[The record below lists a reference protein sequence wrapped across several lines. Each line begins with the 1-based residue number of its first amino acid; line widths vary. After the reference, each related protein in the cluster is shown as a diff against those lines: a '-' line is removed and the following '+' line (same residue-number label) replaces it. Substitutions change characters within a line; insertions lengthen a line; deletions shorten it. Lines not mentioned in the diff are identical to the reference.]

1 MGKFNFKQF
10 IKDEGLDKNKN
21 KSWIRAGWD
30 GRQEQVDL
38 LDENI
43 ERMRK
48 LSNTNFDKFE
58 EARAAVVNLEALIES
73 NKEMVAKSTL
83 IHEQN
88 KELLDENKKINKAL
102 EKIAQSI
109 ADDHLNL
116 QAKDKRIQELEV
128 ELAGK

>member
-1 MGKFNFKQF
+1 MGKFNFKKF

-21 KSWIRAGWD
+21 KSWIRTGWD
-30 GRQEQVDL
+30 GRQDQVDL

-43 ERMRK
+43 EKMRK
-48 LSNTNFDKFE
+48 LSNDNFDKFE
-58 EARAAVVNLEALIES
+58 EARAAVVKLEELIES

-88 KELLDENKKINKAL
+88 EELLDENKKINKAL

-109 ADDHLNL
+109 ASDHLNL
-116 QAKDKRIQELEV
+116 EAKDKRIQELEV